1 MKWTFLRCLILIFF
15 VSLINMNCASTTAEL
30 QGTLGA
36 NRQLSGIQAMLK
48 NAGGL
53 KSLIGNGNHPFTFLA
68 PTNTSLATLGTTTVD
83 NLLKP
88 ENKVQLQELLKKH
101 VLSGKF
107 NKDQIKKGGLKV
119 ASGNELNLG
128 NAHIIETIQTK
139 GGLIHVIDKVLN

>member
-1 MKWTFLRCLILIFF
+1 MKWTFLRYGFLVFF
-15 VSLINMNCASTTAEL
+15 VSLLHIHCASTTAEL

-36 NRQLSGIQAMLK
+36 NMQLSGIRTMLK

-68 PTNTSLATLGTTTVD
+68 PTNTSLAALGASTVD

-119 ASGNELNLG
+119 VSGNELNLG